1 MDKTNRKMISINM
14 IPSKRIKDLMLDL
27 SVLKRVSPQAKVVE
41 AVKLLDERRQSGCL
55 PFLLVVD
62 EVGNKEEILGKLSID
77 DILAQMEPSTMK
89 MEELPI
95 FWQSQFWEECE
106 DILQKTTDSIMS
118 PVKHVIHQSA
128 TLIEAVHLM
137 NSGGVDWLPVV
148 ERENVVG
155 ILFKED
161 LFNEVLAAAQPKD
174 DELSDDPS

>member
-1 MDKTNRKMISINM
+1 
-14 IPSKRIKDLMLDL
+14 MLDI

-55 PFLLVVD
+55 MFLLVVD
-62 EVGNKEEILGKLSID
+62 EVGNKEEILGKLSVD

-89 MEELPI
+89 REELPI

-106 DILQKTTDSIMS
+106 DILQKTTGSIMS

-128 TLIEAVHLM
+128 TLIEAVYLM
-137 NSGGVDWLPVV
+137 NSGRVDWLPVV
-148 ERENVVG
+148 GRENVVG

-161 LFNEVLAAAQPKD
+161 LFYEVLAAAKPKN

>member
-1 MDKTNRKMISINM
+1 MTPINM
-14 IPSKRIKDLMLDL
+14 IPSKRIKDLMLDI
-27 SVLKRVSPQAKVVE
+27 SVLKRVSPQAQVVE

-62 EVGNKEEILGKLSID
+62 VVGNKEEILGKLSID
-77 DILAQMEPSTMK
+77 DILTQMEPSTMK

-106 DILQKTTDSIMS
+106 DILQKTADSIMS

-148 ERENVVG
+148 EMGNVVG

-174 DELSDDPS
+174 DEPADNQS